1 MKTFWFAIFTAV
13 FWGSVPLLEKV
24 ALAKGIN
31 PAFGVVLRNIGSF
44 IAAMLLFLFLS
55 RNKANFTN
63 FTWDSAALLM
73 VGAMLANVCG
83 QVFFYNALQGGDV
96 SRVVPIAGCYP
107 LIAFIFG
114 ILVFGE
120 AFTLPKLAGAL
131 LIVGGVILLK

>member
-1 MKTFWFAIFTAV
+1 MKTFWFAIATAV

-31 PAFGVVLRNIGSF
+31 PALGVVIRNMGSF
-44 IAAMLLFLFLS
+44 LAALALLAFLS
-55 RNKANFTN
+55 TNKANFRN

-73 VGAMLANVCG
+73 VGAMLANVVG

-107 LIAFIFG
+107 LIAFVFG

-120 AFTLPKLAGAL
+120 AFTLQKLAGAV
-131 LIVGGVILLK
+131 LIVGGVVLLK